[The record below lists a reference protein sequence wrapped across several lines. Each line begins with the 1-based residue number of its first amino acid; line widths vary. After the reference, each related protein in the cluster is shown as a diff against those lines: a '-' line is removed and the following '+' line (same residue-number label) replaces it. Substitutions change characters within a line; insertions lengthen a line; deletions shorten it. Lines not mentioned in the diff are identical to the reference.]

1 MSISERDGIE
11 RGRRPAALRRRQPTG
26 TIDTIPPAAEP
37 IILALNNAHAV
48 ELSWLEPAR
57 LSLLLRQAFYARR
70 IGAADAFLVALDHR
84 AQYDSPNYQW
94 FRERYSRF
102 VYVDRVVVSPMT
114 RGLGLARWLY
124 ADLFRQ
130 VAAARHDTVLCE
142 INLDPPNPASD
153 ALHGSLGFAEVG
165 RAAIH
170 GGTKTVRYVARPMR
184 G

>member
-1 MSISERDGIE
+1 MSIVEREGIE
-11 RGRRPAALRRRQPTG
+11 NGRRMAPVRRRIPTG
-26 TIDTIPPAAEP
+26 AIDVIPPAAEST
-37 IILALNNAHAV
+37 ILALNNAHAI

-70 IGAADAFLVALDHR
+70 IGAADAFLLALDHR

-94 FRERYSRF
+94 FRARYSRF
-102 VYVDRVVVSPMT
+102 VYVDRVAVAPT
-114 RGLGLARWLY
+114 ARGLGLARWLY
-124 ADLFRQ
+124 ADLFGH
-130 VAAARHDTVLCE
+130 VAAAGHDMVLCE

-165 RAAIH
+165 RAAID
-170 GGTKTVRYVARPMR
+170 GGAKTVRYFARPMP